1 LWNGWELPRAK
12 GAEAEMPEE
21 LRILFVDDNGGD
33 IELEWRQLEAEGLVF
48 EWRAAAN
55 EAQLREALGRFDPHV
70 VLCDYSIPGF
80 SGREALQVVRQ
91 MSPDTPFI
99 FVSGTIGEERAVEC
113 LRDGAVDYV
122 LKENPR
128 RLAPA
133 VRRAIAEVRER
144 RAYEARIRHLANFDA
159 LTGLPNRTLLLD
171 RLAQAIVHDTRT
183 DRRVAVIV
191 LDLDGF
197 HRLNVGLGTGAGDRV
212 LRQVAT
218 RLGTGIQP
226 GDTVARTGGN
236 EFIALVSDLD
246 PADAA
251 TRFVYRMLTA
261 VREPVRIGH
270 HVVTS
275 TASAGV
281 AFFPAD
287 GGSAEDL
294 LQAATAAMHRA
305 KRERRGEFVFAG
317 GAPEAMRESLQRV
330 MVESALRQ
338 ALKRSEIR
346 LAYQLQF
353 DLATGRPCGI
363 EALMRWR
370 SGNTEHPPSMF
381 IPVAE
386 ETGQIRELGLWA
398 LREACSR
405 ARVWLPSDR
414 SAFTLG
420 VNMSAVQVN
429 DRTFIPNLRS
439 ILRATG
445 FPPANL
451 EVEITETSL
460 MQNSAEVHASIE
472 ALRELGIGIAID
484 DFGTGYSSL
493 AYLSRLP
500 IGRLKIDAGFVHRM
514 EKDPRDAKLAQS
526 IVSLGHALGL
536 KVIAEGVET
545 AGQLEMLRVMECDQ
559 VQGFLVGEPE
569 AAPAIAA
576 RLGLAARA

>member
-1 LWNGWELPRAK
+1 MGVAPVQSD
-12 GAEAEMPEE
+12 
-21 LRILFVDDNGGD
+21 LRILFVDDNRGD
-33 IELEWRQLEAEGLVF
+33 IELEWRQLEADGLAF
-48 EWRAAAN
+48 DWRAAAN
-55 EAQLREALGRFDPHV
+55 EAQLREHLRRFEPHI

-80 SGREALQVVRQ
+80 SGHAALQVVREI
-91 MSPDTPFI
+91 SPATPFI

-113 LRDGAVDYV
+113 LREGAVDYV

-128 RLAPA
+128 RLASA
-133 VRRAIAEVRER
+133 VRRAIAEVHER
-144 RAYEARIRHLANFDA
+144 NAYEARIRYLANFDA
-159 LTGLPNRTLLLD
+159 LTGLPNRTLLRD
-171 RLAQAIVHDTRT
+171 RLEQAIVHDART
-183 DRRVAVIV
+183 ERRVAVVV

-197 HRLNVGLGTGAGDRV
+197 HRLNEGFGSRTGDEI
-212 LRQVAT
+212 LKQVAT
-218 RLGTGIQP
+218 RLGTGLQE

-251 TRFVYRMLTA
+251 TRFVCRLLAAVKEPIQIGQRIVTMTA
-261 VREPVRIGH
+261 
-270 HVVTS
+270 
-275 TASAGV
+275 TAGI

-287 GGSAEDL
+287 GGNADDL
-294 LQAATAAMHRA
+294 LQAATAAMHRG

-317 GAPEAMRESLQRV
+317 SPEAMRESLQRV
-330 MVESALRQ
+330 LVESALLQ
-338 ALKRSEIR
+338 ALKRSEVR

-353 DLATGRPCGI
+353 DLRTGKPCGI

-370 SGNTEHPPSMF
+370 SGSTEHPPSTF
-381 IPVAE
+381 IRVAE
-386 ETGQIRELGLWA
+386 ETGHIRELGLWA

-405 ARVWLPSDR
+405 ARVWLPAER
-414 SAFTLG
+414 SPFTLG
-420 VNMSAVQVN
+420 VNVSAMQIN
-429 DRTFIPNLRS
+429 DRTFIPSLRS

-445 FPPANL
+445 FPPSNL

-460 MQNSAEVHASIE
+460 MENSVEVHAAIE

-500 IGRLKIDAGFVHRM
+500 IGRLKIDGGFVHRM

-545 AGQLEMLRVMECDQ
+545 AGQLDRLRAMECDQ
-559 VQGFLVGEPE
+559 GQGFFLGEPE
-569 AAPAIAA
+569 SAPAIAA
-576 RLGLAARA
+576 RLGLAAPG